1 MIAGLCRVWAR
12 PTTGDNQYWTKL
24 SYAARGYAD
33 CEALV
38 DYYEE
43 EWGSHYLYE
52 ITADSDLCRPA

>member
-1 MIAGLCRVWAR
+1 MIAGMCRVWAR

-24 SYAARGYAD
+24 SYAPRGYAD

-43 EWGSHYLYE
+43 EWGHHYLYE
-52 ITADSDLCRPA
+52 ITADSDLCRPQ